1 MSKNL
6 FVIDES
12 DDDTKDIIEP
22 VEISKRKASYVLTEK
37 RKSALTKA
45 REVRQA
51 NALIRKANKEA
62 FKKQLKAAENYRP
75 PVENTNEINELKD
88 MLKKLL
94 LEKEQK
100 VKEEPEPKQEKQ
112 ELEIKIVREKKEKK
126 KPVKKVKVVEV
137 TDTDATESEIELVK
151 KPKRVR
157 ATRKIEPEPESE
169 GYEEYK
175 SYSPPPPRRTNFV
188 SSFF

>member
-12 DDDTKDIIEP
+12 SDDNKDIVEP
-22 VEISKRKASYVLTEK
+22 VEQVKKKRNYEMTEK
-37 RKSALTKA
+37 RVNALEKA
-45 REVRQA
+45 RKTRQA
-51 NALIRKANKEA
+51 NALIRKNNREA
-62 FKKQLKAAENYRP
+62 FKKQLKIAENYRG

-100 VKEEPEPKQEKQ
+100 VKEEPERKQEKQ
-112 ELEIKIVREKKEKK
+112 ELEIKIVKEKK
-126 KPVKKVKVVEV
+126 KPVKPIKKVKVVEV
-137 TDTDATESEIELVK
+137 TDTDATESEIELV